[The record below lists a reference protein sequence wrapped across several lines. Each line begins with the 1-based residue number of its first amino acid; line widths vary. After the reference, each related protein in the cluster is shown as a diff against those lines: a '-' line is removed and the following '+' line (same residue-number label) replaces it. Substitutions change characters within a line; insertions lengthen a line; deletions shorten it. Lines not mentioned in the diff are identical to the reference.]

1 MFTQSLIAFV
11 ALAGYIATPV
21 LAVPGAA
28 WVRRQEDAQTSRS
41 EYPSL
46 SLISLFSCV
55 SCGSCLCEGRPPSPG
70 PLLGTAVSSRSPS
83 PLILSHS
90 ADIVINNQRNRL
102 LTSLLFPGYV

>member
-41 EYPSL
+41 EYL
-46 SLISLFSCV
+46 GFSIFSVCV
-55 SCGSCLCEGRPPSPG
+55 VWKL
-70 PLLGTAVSSRSPS
+70 PL
-83 PLILSHS
+83 
-90 ADIVINNQRNRL
+90 
-102 LTSLLFPGYV
+102 